1 MSQIELIGVS
11 GPALG
16 DEQRRLV
23 EGCAVVAVSRRHAPL
38 VAGCAAR
45 PIPITPLDAL
55 FEQLNAALDQGD
67 AAGLASGDPLFVG
80 IGRSRR

>member
-23 EGCAVVAVSRRHAPL
+23 EGCAVVAVSRSARHWLRWAWTLMP
-38 VAGCAAR
+38 VCPFKNIRWA
-45 PIPITPLDAL
+45 
-55 FEQLNAALDQGD
+55 
-67 AAGLASGDPLFVG
+67 
-80 IGRSRR
+80 